1 MNELLINTLA
11 QSNNTEK
18 ESIKKEIENIRK
30 YCRSLEG
37 MQWDEIVAFC
47 ATSAL
52 VNPDFGDIF
61 AD

>member
-18 ESIKKEIENIRK
+18 ESIKKEIESISK
-30 YCRSLEG
+30 YCCSLEG

-47 ATSAL
+47 AASAL
-52 VNPDFGDIF
+52 INPDLSDIF